1 MGKLILCSGVRT
13 KRPYGFASTGVRV
26 YSIEELCYYLYHHVY
41 LIDEDMF
48 CDSLIDWIKTEL
60 KLEDRAEKLRLI
72 KEKKPDLK
80 TMVTI
85 ILCSADYYTEQ
96 EIKNVLK
103 MLDEIIGMP
112 MIKRSC
118 LKANNCLQNG
128 QFREAA
134 TEYESILNSKE
145 AVDLTPEAYGDILHN
160 MAVAKM
166 HITGL
171 KEAPELFGQAF
182 ERNHR
187 EESLRQYLYALRLV
201 NNDAF
206 YHEKVVECQ
215 IDEAFQ
221 KSIAD
226 YLDQKKEE
234 AKYSE
239 GMVEMQQLKLQKS
252 QGKMNEYYKKTDEMI
267 DSWKAKVRQI

>member
-41 LIDEDMF
+41 LMEEDMF
-48 CDSLIDWIKTEL
+48 SDSLIDWIKTEL

-96 EIKNVLK
+96 EIKSVLK

-128 QFREAA
+128 QFREAVI
-134 TEYESILNSKE
+134 EYESILNSKE

-171 KEAPELFGQAF
+171 KEAPELFGQAY

-201 NNDAF
+201 NNDAL
-206 YHEKVVECQ
+206 YNEKVMEYQ
-215 IDEAFQ
+215 IEEAFQ
-221 KSIAD
+221 KSIVD
-226 YLDQKKEE
+226 YLEQKNEE
-234 AKYSE
+234 AKCSE
-239 GMVEMQQLKLQKS
+239 GMLEIQQLKLHKS